1 MDALVQPNEK
11 RIDIMESA
19 GRKLVA
25 KFLWKQMAIRWL
37 CCAMPRE
44 LDPLA
49 DLCCRE
55 PLGNETCLGRFPR

>member
-25 KFLWKQMAIRWL
+25 KFLWKQMVIRWL
-37 CCAMPRE
+37 CCASWIRLRIFVAESLSEMRP
-44 LDPLA
+44 A
-49 DLCCRE
+49 
-55 PLGNETCLGRFPR
+55 